1 MRLVLDRIEEDKA
14 VFETEDRR
22 IIVLPLDLLEDAK
35 EGDVYILKKDDEAT
49 EKRSEEIEALADSLF
64 ED

>member
-22 IIVLPLDLLEDAK
+22 IIVLPLDLIADAK
-35 EGDVYILKKDDEAT
+35 EGDVYILKKDDE
-49 EKRSEEIEALADSLF
+49 ESKKRSEEIKALADSLF

>member
-14 VFETEDRR
+14 VFETENRR

-35 EGDVYILKKDDEAT
+35 EGDVYILKKDEEGT
-49 EKRSEEIEALADSLF
+49 EKRSEEIKALADSLF

>member
-14 VFETEDRR
+14 VFETENRR

-35 EGDVYILKKDDEAT
+35 EGDVFILKKDDNET
-49 EKRSEEIEALADSLF
+49 EKRSEEIKALADSLF